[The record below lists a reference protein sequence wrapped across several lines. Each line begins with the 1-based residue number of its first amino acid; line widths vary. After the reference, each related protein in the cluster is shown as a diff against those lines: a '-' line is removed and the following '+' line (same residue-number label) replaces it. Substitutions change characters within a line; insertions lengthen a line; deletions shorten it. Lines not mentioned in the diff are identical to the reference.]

1 MNDELLKQQAA
12 EIDAEHLDRFKI
24 LADVADDDNE
34 TEATMIE
41 MDDSDLATD
50 ESETAMSMPEPA
62 DETEPMETEA
72 VNAEIVENAPL
83 ATTLV
88 AGEPPSPL
96 IPMRLSAI
104 QPQNWMPWPQYP
116 ITAQG
121 VFDLALTVVPV
132 DPARLTL
139 KFFYEA
145 QLKRECNLL
154 IPHPIPS
161 FYPQG
166 IRDALIHRRNNPAVF
181 VCQAID
187 VVLMY
192 YLKNLST
199 ENDNDIF

>member
-1 MNDELLKQQAA
+1 
-12 EIDAEHLDRFKI
+12 
-24 LADVADDDNE
+24 
-34 TEATMIE
+34 
-41 MDDSDLATD
+41 MDSL
-50 ESETAMSMPEPA
+50 
-62 DETEPMETEA
+62 
-72 VNAEIVENAPL
+72 NAEIVENAPL
-83 ATTLV
+83 ATKMV
-88 AGEPPSPL
+88 AGEPPSSL
-96 IPMRLSAI
+96 VPMRLAAL

-166 IRDALIHRRNNPAVF
+166 IKNILRLRRSNPTVF

-192 YLKNLST
+192 YLKNMST